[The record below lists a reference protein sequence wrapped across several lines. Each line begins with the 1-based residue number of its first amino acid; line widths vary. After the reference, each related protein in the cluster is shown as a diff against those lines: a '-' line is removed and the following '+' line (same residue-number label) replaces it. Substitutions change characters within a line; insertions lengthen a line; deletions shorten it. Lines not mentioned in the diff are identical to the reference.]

1 MTVLNFQLKYLQ
13 QCFIISEET
22 YVDLRSVRVSCCL
35 RPREWSRSPS
45 KLFWLLNISIIMS
58 LSGPCRCLTSCC
70 RTDWWE
76 TRVLTLLFWTHSL
89 AKFCWLPAR
98 RAWYQ
103 VRSGREYKSDF
114 VNRIYSGTVLWE
126 ELFAISPVVVGIS
139 STSRVDTEWDQ
150 CGGVEEGDDTWKIL
164 F

>member
-1 MTVLNFQLKYLQ
+1 MTVSDFNWNISNVKLFQKNLIWGPKVCEGEAAQEPESEVVWQGKQFRLLNF
-13 QCFIISEET
+13 
-22 YVDLRSVRVSCCL
+22 
-35 RPREWSRSPS
+35 
-45 KLFWLLNISIIMS
+45 SIIMS
-58 LSGPCRCLTSCC
+58 LSGPWRCLTSCC

-103 VRSGREYKSDF
+103 VRSGREYQSDF

-126 ELFAISPVVVGIS
+126 EFFAISPVVVGIS